1 MNNYIHAVDHTTH
14 IDHTNNM
21 SCYGD
26 DYNENAGYEDLTVN
40 QADIKLLQDLSED
53 YTNAYYPFRA

>member
-1 MNNYIHAVDHTTH
+1 
-14 IDHTNNM
+14 M

-53 YTNAYYPFRA
+53 YTNAFYPFRA